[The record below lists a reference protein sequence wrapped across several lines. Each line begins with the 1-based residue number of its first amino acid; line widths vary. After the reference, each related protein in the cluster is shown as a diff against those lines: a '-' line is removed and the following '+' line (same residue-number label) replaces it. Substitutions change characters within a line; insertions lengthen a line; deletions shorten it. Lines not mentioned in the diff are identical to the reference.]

1 MDVVGCLYN
10 MLGMCCC
17 WIGEHLTGA
26 VGVVKG
32 RGKCFLVAEKVL
44 LYRGG
49 AGVLGKELEMAW
61 KCEAV

>member
-1 MDVVGCLYN
+1 